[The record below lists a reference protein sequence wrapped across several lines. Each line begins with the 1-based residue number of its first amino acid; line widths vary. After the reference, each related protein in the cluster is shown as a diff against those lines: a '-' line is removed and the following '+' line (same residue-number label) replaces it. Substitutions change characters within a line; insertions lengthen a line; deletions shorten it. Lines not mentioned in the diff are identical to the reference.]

1 MTGTLEA
8 DVVIVGAG
16 SAGCV
21 LANRLSAKRNLEIT
35 VLEAGG
41 ADDHPWI
48 RVPVGYARTIADPRV
63 NWCYRSEPVRTLDGR
78 VIDYPLG
85 RTLGG
90 SSAINGLVWVHGHAS
105 DYAHWEQVAGED
117 WGWPAMQSALHSL
130 EAASEQIVGN
140 RGRAGPQPVSSAD
153 TSHPLAQATLAA
165 AARAGLVSDSDY
177 NSGQPDGIGPV
188 QVIVKRG
195 QRVSAAHAFL
205 HPARDR
211 PNLRV
216 LTGAR
221 AHRVTLHESRAVGV
235 EAVTASGSLKIR
247 ARRAVVLAAGAIH
260 TPQILMLSGIGPP
273 TPLQALGIGVHVAG
287 PEVGQQLQDHLQL
300 RCVYQLRHGNTLNQ
314 LFHSRWKQ
322 AWAGAQYAVA
332 RRGWLAGGAL
342 RLVAFV
348 RSELAVDAPDLQLFF
363 ALLSTDRLGEPPHP
377 FPGISFS
384 VVPLRSHAR
393 GQVTLASADPEAP
406 PRIELPL
413 LGHADDLRRLSDG
426 VAWVRRIVAETPLA
440 DAIVREIQPGP
451 GVADRKMDDGLAAF
465 ARAQATTIYHPV
477 GTCRMGRDPN
487 SVVDPRL
494 RVRGV
499 TGLRVVDASVM
510 PRIVSGNTNAATMA
524 IAERAATMLL
534 ADLQTE
540 GSLS

>member
-1 MTGTLEA
+1 MNSALDT
-8 DVVIVGAG
+8 DIVIVGAG

-21 LANRLSAKRNLEIT
+21 LANRLSARRNLEIT
-35 VLEAGG
+35 LLEAGG
-41 ADDHPWI
+41 IDDHPWI
-48 RVPVGYARTIADPRV
+48 RIPVGYARTIADPSV
-63 NWCYRSEPVRTLDGR
+63 NWCYRSEPVRALDGR

-105 DYAHWEQVAGED
+105 DYAHWEKVAGED
-117 WGWPAMQSALHSL
+117 WGWSAMQAALRSL
-130 EAASEQIVGN
+130 EAASGQIAGD
-140 RGRAGPQPVSSAD
+140 RGRAGPQPVSAAD
-153 TSHPLAQATLAA
+153 TSHPLVQATLTAA
-165 AARAGLVSDSDY
+165 TRAGLLSDRDY
-177 NSGQPDGIGPV
+177 NSGSPDGIGPA

-205 HPARDR
+205 HPARNR

-216 LTGAR
+216 LTGVR
-221 AHRVTLHESRAVGV
+221 AHRVALHDGRAGGV
-235 EAVTASGSLKIR
+235 EAATAAGGLKIR

-260 TPQILMLSGIGPP
+260 TPQVLMLSGIGPP
-273 TPLQALGIGVHVAG
+273 ASLQALGIGVHVAAPG
-287 PEVGQQLQDHLQL
+287 VGQELQDHLQL
-300 RCVYQLRHGNTLNQ
+300 RCVYELRHGHTLNQ
-314 LFHSRWKQ
+314 LFHSRWQQ
-322 AWAGAQYAVA
+322 AWAGAQYALA

-348 RSELAVDAPDLQLFF
+348 RSELAADAPDLQLFL
-363 ALLSTDRLGEPPHP
+363 ALLSTDRLGDPPHR

-384 VVPLRSHAR
+384 VVPLRSEAR
-393 GQVTLASADPEAP
+393 GQVTLVSADPEAA

-413 LGHADDLRRLSDG
+413 LGHADDLKRLSDG
-426 VAWVRRIVAETPLA
+426 VAWVRRIVAQSPLS

-451 GVADRKMDDGLAAF
+451 AKADTQAGTDLAAF

-477 GTCRMGRDPN
+477 GTCRMGRDTG
-487 SVVDPRL
+487 SVVDSRL

-499 TGLRVVDASVM
+499 AGLRVVDASVM

-534 ADLQTE
+534 ADLQAE
-540 GSLS
+540 ENLS